1 MSKAILNIYVRTFKR
16 RMESGETFEEILES
30 YPKLTNTQQQM
41 IKDAINQFHQ
51 ENDRTRLYGGSY
63 LFLKEENNI

>member
-41 IKDAINQFHQ
+41 IKDAIN
-51 ENDRTRLYGGSY
+51 
-63 LFLKEENNI
+63 